1 MNTGRFVPLLFLPVL
16 VVACSSGRT
25 DSKTVLAASL
35 TEGTA
40 VGDRA
45 SLSCRALME
54 SDLTGSD
61 GSVVPR
67 GLEGKLGPGANDV
80 SISFESASTM
90 RLLSQAGFAAGT
102 TAGPEFSIVE
112 NSAEHV
118 VATYSDGRSFNSF
131 TINKANGF
139 AIWAKIRATFPGYGV
154 PTGSQTYLSCQ

>member
-1 MNTGRFVPLLFLPVL
+1 MKTRRFVSLLFLTL
-16 VVACSSGRT
+16 LATACGSDRT
-25 DSKTVLAASL
+25 ESKTVLAGNL

-40 VGDRA
+40 VGDRT

-67 GLEGKLGPGANDV
+67 GLEGKLGAGANDV
-80 SISFESASTM
+80 SVSFESTSTM

-112 NSAEHV
+112 NTAEHV

-139 AIWAKIRATFPGYGV
+139 AIWAKTRPTFPGYGA